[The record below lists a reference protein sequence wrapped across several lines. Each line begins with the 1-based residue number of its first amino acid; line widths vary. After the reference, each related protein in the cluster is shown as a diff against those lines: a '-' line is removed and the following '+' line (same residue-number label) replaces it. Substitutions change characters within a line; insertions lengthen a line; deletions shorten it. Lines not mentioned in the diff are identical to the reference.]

1 MENLTSEEFGLV
13 ALFAAIGI
21 TGMLLII
28 LAWYVVQVIANWK
41 IFKKMGEPGWK
52 SIIPFYN
59 SYILYK
65 RTWKTM
71 FFWIAL
77 VIGFIAGV
85 FESLAQNA
93 GVANTVAVFAAIEL
107 IFLIAAV
114 VINIIEYSKLSKSFG
129 HGAGFTL
136 GLVFLNPI
144 FKLILGFGSS
154 QYIGN
159 TTEQNQQ

>member
-52 SIIPFYN
+52 AIIPFYN

-65 RTWKTM
+65 KTWKTM
-71 FFWIAL
+71 VFWIAL
-77 VIGFIAGV
+77 VVGFIAGMFQSLSESMTDQAVIFASISLV
-85 FESLAQNA
+85 F
-93 GVANTVAVFAAIEL
+93 F
-107 IFLIAAV
+107 IAAA

-129 HGAGFTL
+129 HGAGFTV

-144 FKLILGFGSS
+144 FMLILGFGSS

-159 TTEQNQQ
+159 TTEMTDKQA

>member
-1 MENLTSEEFGLV
+1 MENLTSQEVGVV
-13 ALFAAIGI
+13 ALFALIGV
-21 TGMLLII
+21 TGVVLIA

-59 SYILYK
+59 LYILYK

-77 VIGFIAGV
+77 VIGIIAGV
-85 FESLAQNA
+85 FQSLSQTMTDQA
-93 GVANTVAVFAAIEL
+93 TVFAAIEL
-107 IFLIAAV
+107 VFLIAALV
-114 VINIIEYSKLSKSFG
+114 LKIIGDNKLSKSFG
-129 HGAGFTL
+129 HGAGFTV

-154 QYIGN
+154 KYVGN
-159 TTEQNQQ
+159 TTDVTNKQA

>member
-1 MENLTSEEFGLV
+1 MENLTSDEFGVV
-13 ALFAAIGI
+13 ALFAMIGV
-21 TGMLLII
+21 TGVLLIA

-52 SIIPFYN
+52 SIIPYYN

-65 RTWKTM
+65 RTWKIM

-77 VIGFIAGV
+77 VIGIIAGV
-85 FESLAQNA
+85 FQSLSQSMPDQN
-93 GVANTVAVFAAIEL
+93 VVFASIAL
-107 IFLIAAV
+107 VFLIAAF
-114 VINIIEYSKLSKSFG
+114 VIEIIECSKLSKSFG
-129 HGAGFTL
+129 HGAGFTV
-136 GLVFLNPI
+136 GLVLLNPI

-159 TTEQNQQ
+159 TTEQQ

>member
-1 MENLTSEEFGLV
+1 MENLTSDEFGVL
-13 ALFAAIGI
+13 ALFAMIGV
-21 TGMLLII
+21 TGVTLIA

-59 SYILYK
+59 SYILFK

-85 FESLAQNA
+85 FQSLSQSMTDQA
-93 GVANTVAVFAAIEL
+93 VVFASIAMV
-107 IFLIAAV
+107 FLIAALV
-114 VINIIEYSKLSKSFG
+114 FEIIEDSKLSKSFG
-129 HGAGFTL
+129 HGAGFTV

-159 TTEQNQQ
+159 TTEQQ

>member
-1 MENLTSEEFGLV
+1 MENLTSQETGVL
-13 ALFAAIGI
+13 ALFALIGV
-21 TGMLLII
+21 TGVLLIA
-28 LAWYVVQVIANWK
+28 LAWYVIQVIANWK

-52 SIIPFYN
+52 AIIPFYN

-77 VIGFIAGV
+77 VIGIIAGV
-85 FESLAQNA
+85 FQSLSQTMTDQA
-93 GVANTVAVFAAIEL
+93 TVFV
-107 IFLIAAV
+107 IAALV
-114 VINIIEYSKLSKSFG
+114 LKIIGDNKLSKSFG
-129 HGAGFTL
+129 HGAGFTV

-154 QYIGN
+154 KYVGN
-159 TTEQNQQ
+159 TTDVTNKQA